1 MKGALFEHLPA
12 LQEINLEANECIDQ
26 NFQSEE
32 EVRGIFKTVNGT
44 CGFDKNGTEIACEE
58 VSSASFSD
66 TFDLMDF
73 FMNGLPDDDSH
84 ETCNMKSYTIIRD
97 NNYTI
102 SDMFNEEVEVMD
114 LSGNRN
120 IEFLPILL
128 YDTFPSITIYHAAR
142 CSIREIL
149 KENFK
154 NLDLKEVNLQENQI
168 YAVSRD
174 TFEGLDNLRDLNLS
188 KFKLWLKYTS
198 CGIFLHIFTKI

>member
-84 ETCNMKSYTIIRD
+84 ETCKMKSYTIIRD

-128 YDTFPSITIYHAAR
+128 YDTFSEHNYLP
-142 CSIREIL
+142 CSKMCNQRNLEREFQKL
-149 KENFK
+149 
-154 NLDLKEVNLQENQI
+154 
-168 YAVSRD
+168 
-174 TFEGLDNLRDLNLS
+174 GS
-188 KFKLWLKYTS
+188 KGS
-198 CGIFLHIFTKI
+198 